1 MKKDV
6 ILSFFFKSN
15 HILYQLSKLSL
26 YLSTRQGYLKTIT
39 TRVHSKLVIGK
50 ESGWKISRLTRWVHH
65 FFIFN
70 FIFQFFFFKLNPFL
84 SFFFNFIIYHLVDF
98 ELVFIFLFRFVFYEV
113 ISISN
118 KHLRIWLVLN
128 FFSVYF
134 YFIISLSENIF

>member
-1 MKKDV
+1 
-6 ILSFFFKSN
+6 
-15 HILYQLSKLSL
+15 
-26 YLSTRQGYLKTIT
+26 
-39 TRVHSKLVIGK
+39 
-50 ESGWKISRLTRWVHH
+50 
-65 FFIFN
+65 
-70 FIFQFFFFKLNPFL
+70 LNPFL

-134 YFIISLSENIF
+134 YFIISLSENIFLKNKVVKLYGVHDSGCMFDRLRYEA